1 MSEKLTDEQLDQQ
14 ASFTER
20 EKIGLTNDLNFLA
33 NMLVE
38 HGQYMFNL
46 VAAVNVLTD
55 IVLKH
60 KLVTPEELTKMIDT
74 ESSRMKEEFIQSQQQ
89 QQQKA
94 A

>member
-60 KLVTPEELTKMIDT
+60 KLVTQEELTKMIET
-74 ESSRMKEEFIQSQQQ
+74 ESGRMKEEFIQSQQQ
-89 QQQKA
+89 TKQA